1 MGTGSVFSVEG
12 QGVVLPAWYTSRSQ
26 KKPYVTWLLDKADAD
41 PFQVTGGTEWG
52 GAYGA
57 FNMGDACVAHNV
69 GGVPTVGRCPQWRDV
84 HGTHDGHGA
93 HREGCPCWGVAR
105 DGEMLGVPMMGR
117 FLWWED
123 APGAH
128 NGDVPMVPV
137 VRRCLWW

>member
-57 FNMGDACVAHNV
+57 FNMGMLVLPTMW
-69 GGVPTVGRCPQWRDV
+69 GGCPQWGGAPNGEMSMAPTMVMEPTGRD
-84 HGTHDGHGA
+84 A
-93 HREGCPCWGVAR
+93 HAGELPVMERCLGCP
-105 DGEMLGVPMMGR
+105 
-117 FLWWED
+117 
-123 APGAH
+123 
-128 NGDVPMVPV
+128 
-137 VRRCLWW
+137 